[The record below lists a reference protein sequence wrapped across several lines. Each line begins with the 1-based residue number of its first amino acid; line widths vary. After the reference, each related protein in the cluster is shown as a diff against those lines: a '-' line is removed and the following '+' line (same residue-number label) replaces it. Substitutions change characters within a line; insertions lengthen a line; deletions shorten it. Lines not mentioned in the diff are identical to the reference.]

1 MSGVGLELSEKDL
14 EEWEEAYAAVESYLQ
29 ALRIRNRLL
38 IAEKVQKILSR
49 ARERV
54 ERERGLSPRRAAMEE
69 TLGEIAQW
77 TQSVLGEPLEKGR
90 MAARGRLALWLADM
104 PGRWQGVFLVPPPWP
119 EGFVQAMRSSYF
131 VAGPGLAELKM
142 VAHPLEL
149 TVLGEGAALWYEA
162 MDRRPI
168 VRKIFA
174 ALVLGVI
181 VSVLWFLMF

>member
-1 MSGVGLELSEKDL
+1 MKSSLTLTEREL

-38 IAEKVQKILSR
+38 IAEKVQKILNR
-49 ARERV
+49 AQERV
-54 ERERGLSPRRAAMEE
+54 AKEAGLKPRTAAMEE
-69 TLGEIAQW
+69 TLGEIAMW

-104 PGRWQGVFLVPPPWP
+104 SGKWQGVFLMPEPWP
-119 EGFVQAMRSSYF
+119 GEFIKAMRSSYF

-142 VAHPLEL
+142 VPHPLEL
-149 TVLGEGAALWYEA
+149 SMLGEGAALWYEA

-174 ALVLGVI
+174 ALLI
-181 VSVLWFLMF
+181 SLLFSALWFLLF